1 MRSGMLLHLATFLPA
16 GALVCFQFIPAL
28 RRPKYI
34 KFHRVNGY
42 VVLVLSALGTVAAL
56 IIESEAMGGILSN
69 RIGTWTL
76 ATLVTTAAV
85 KGYVSIK
92 NREIEKH
99 RAWMLRAW
107 FWATSIIT
115 MRFILVS
122 LAHIIGHPSRSTTMS
137 MPCAVIEYL
146 HESFP
151 GTRQNPYP
159 SCAAYISGENPLQ
172 EALVTTNW
180 DLNDLPGI
188 TAALRVG
195 YAVGGW
201 LGFLINATGIEIY
214 IWKTAPPQKLKV

>member
-1 MRSGMLLHLATFLPA
+1 MAALKTRLGFTNTTSFVLFCIFAGILFLFSTLQLPYINIDGVFCAKGDPWSVPGECYVFQKPGLMRSGMLLHLATFLPA

-107 FWATSIIT
+107 FWVSTSPT
-115 MRFILVS
+115 KDLT
-122 LAHIIGHPSRSTTMS
+122 LLT
-137 MPCAVIEYL
+137 CK
-146 HESFP
+146 
-151 GTRQNPYP
+151 RQHQSSP
-159 SCAAYISGENPLQ
+159 
-172 EALVTTNW
+172 
-180 DLNDLPGI
+180 
-188 TAALRVG
+188 
-195 YAVGGW
+195 
-201 LGFLINATGIEIY
+201 
-214 IWKTAPPQKLKV
+214 